1 MDDFEICDPRFLA
14 CVLPNAPLEKLGEG
28 YRWLEGP
35 VWFADLNC
43 LLFSDIPS
51 DCILRWSETGGVSVF
66 RQPSHFANG
75 HTRDREGRLIGCSH
89 RDRCITRTELDG
101 CITVL
106 ADRYQ
111 GKRLNSPN
119 DVVVKSDG
127 SIWFSDPPYGIQ
139 TDYEGGKQVT
149 ELPANLYRLD
159 PRSGELQVMADDF
172 QGPNGLCFS
181 PDERRLYVSETGLQF
196 ACRPGATHPRLR
208 RIGRGIASVQ
218 GTRIPQNQPRLCGW
232 HALRHAR
239 QSLEQR
245 WRWRALPRSIRR
257 PARQDIGAIHGGQP
271 ELRRPLPQ
279 PVVPVR
285 FAHAVCDLRQLSRC
299 AMAVNGRVL
308 HLLRVSR
315 NVTDLARAAAFYREA
330 LGFRI
335 AEESDQVRPAWAQ
348 LPDAA
353 RMSLQ
358 TTRLRLGQQEI
369 ELTAFESSG
378 ALLSTRK

>member
-14 CVLPNAPLEKLGEG
+14 CVLPNAPLEKLGDG

-35 VWFADLNC
+35 VWFADLDC

-51 DCILRWSETGGVSVF
+51 DRILRWSETGGVSVF

-89 RDRCITRTELDG
+89 RDRCIIRTELDG
-101 CITVL
+101 CVTVL

-139 TDYEGGKQVT
+139 TDYEGGKQVA

-159 PRSGELQVMADDF
+159 SRSGELQVMADDF

-196 ACRPGATHPRLR
+196 VSDP
-208 RIGRGIASVQ
+208 VQ
-218 GTRIPQNQPRLCGW
+218 
-232 HALRHAR
+232 H
-239 QSLEQR
+239 
-245 WRWRALPRSIRR
+245 IRVF
-257 PARQDIGAIHGGQP
+257 DVSEEGLH
-271 ELRRPLPQ
+271 
-279 PVVPVR
+279 
-285 FAHAVCDLRQLSRC
+285 LSK
-299 AMAVNGRVL
+299 GRVFHKISPGCADGMRCDTQGNL
-308 HLLRVSR
+308 WSSAGDGVHCLAPSGELLGKISVPSMVANLSFGGRHRSR
-315 NVTDLARAAAFYREA
+315 LFLCASHTLYAIYVNCR
-330 LGFRI
+330 G
-335 AEESDQVRPAWAQ
+335 AQ
-348 LPDAA
+348 WP
-353 RMSLQ
+353 
-358 TTRLRLGQQEI
+358 
-369 ELTAFESSG
+369 
-378 ALLSTRK
+378 